1 MLVIENEYQLQIY
14 TIKIDRKKLYFVP
27 QKRMNFFVLLEQV
40 FQVRLFQIRQMAEL
54 SEQLC
59 PVEQKVVRY
68 LLLLGG
74 AHTSEQAVKMC
85 IRDRF
90 YSAEGADEIVFLD
103 ITATSDDRATIA
115 DVVRRT
121 CREV

>member
-1 MLVIENEYQLQIY
+1 
-14 TIKIDRKKLYFVP
+14 
-27 QKRMNFFVLLEQV
+27 MNFFVLLEQV

-74 AHTSEQAVKMC
+74 AHTSEQAVNLVQLFVQERC
-85 IRDRF
+85 
-90 YSAEGADEIVFLD
+90 V
-103 ITATSDDRATIA
+103 
-115 DVVRRT
+115 
-121 CREV
+121 